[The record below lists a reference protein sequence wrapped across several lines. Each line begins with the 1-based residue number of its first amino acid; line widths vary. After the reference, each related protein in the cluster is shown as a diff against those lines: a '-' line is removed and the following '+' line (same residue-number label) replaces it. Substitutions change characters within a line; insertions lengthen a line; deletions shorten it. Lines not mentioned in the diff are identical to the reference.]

1 MVFTVT
7 PEELTTAPQFE
18 VLPSTTLE
26 PLLVPPGITAALLPG
41 TCTASTFA
49 AILVVSPME
58 KSRGMTCTEKQFHA
72 TVTLKPRA
80 ANATGYFK
88 YKPTRL
94 PSLEEPRPR
103 IHHWC

>member
-1 MVFTVT
+1 
-7 PEELTTAPQFE
+7 
-18 VLPSTTLE
+18 
-26 PLLVPPGITAALLPG
+26 
-41 TCTASTFA
+41 
-49 AILVVSPME
+49 
-58 KSRGMTCTEKQFHA
+58 MTCTEKQFHA